1 MTKPSAEAMENIKAA
16 AKDNRISCT
25 QARKVAEELGIPLR
39 QMGET
44 CDELKIKIFGCE
56 LGCFK

>member
-1 MTKPSAEAMENIKAA
+1 MSKPTQEVLDKVKEA

-25 QARKVAEELGIPLR
+25 VARKIGADLGVPLA
-39 QMGET
+39 MIGSA